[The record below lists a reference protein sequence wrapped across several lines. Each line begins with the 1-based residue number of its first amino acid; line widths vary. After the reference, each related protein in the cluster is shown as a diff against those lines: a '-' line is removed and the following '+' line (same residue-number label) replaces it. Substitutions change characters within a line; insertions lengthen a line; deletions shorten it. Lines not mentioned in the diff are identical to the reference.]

1 MKKRSLMKHF
11 VIVCVGVFS
20 FLTVFFIAHPQ
31 HKAQAET
38 KTIELKYVTMRG
50 PTEPNAMIWQIPMSN
65 EIEKR
70 TGGKVKVVPYW
81 SNSLGKT
88 SEHFNLVKTGIA
100 DMTDYAG
107 SYAPGK
113 FVFAEVGNLPFAA
126 KNPVNIRKAMSKM
139 EDKGYFEESWGQV
152 EVLGWNITP
161 FYQLLFRKDKP
172 ITFYELSGKKIRTPG
187 GYMTEFLKSIKA
199 VPISIP
205 PTDAYQ
211 AWERGL
217 VEGWMHPMGAF
228 NVYKLFEFSNRSLL
242 TVDAMAMANAA
253 VVINKKK
260 LASLGPETQ
269 DIIRKVVSDYEDV
282 YVKAGDYNDGEALKL
297 INKTGVEIYTL
308 PDPEMDKLRKAA
320 MPVWDKFIAD
330 VDKNGGD
337 GKAIVNEYIGLLKSL
352 GEKPLYTP

>member
-1 MKKRSLMKHF
+1 MEKRSFIQHF
-11 VIVCVGVFS
+11 VIVCVGF
-20 FLTVFFIAHPQ
+20 FAFFTVFFIAHPQ
-31 HKAQAET
+31 QKAQAEI

-50 PTEPNAMIWQIPMSN
+50 PTEPNAVIWQTPMSK
-65 EIEKR
+65 EVEKR
-70 TGGKVKVVPYW
+70 TGGKVRIVPYW

-126 KNPVNIRKAMSKM
+126 KHPVNLRRAMSTMQK
-139 EDKGYFEESWGQV
+139 KGYFKESWGQV

-172 ITFYELSGKKIRTPG
+172 LTFNELSGKKIRTPG

-217 VEGWMHPMGAF
+217 VEGWMHPMGAL

-242 TVDAMAMANAA
+242 KVDAMAMANAA
-253 VVINKKK
+253 VVINKEK
-260 LASLGPETQ
+260 LASLDPETQ
-269 DIIRKVVSDYEDV
+269 KIIRKVVSDYEDV

-297 INKTGVEIYTL
+297 MNKTGVEIYTL
-308 PDPEMDKLRKAA
+308 PDPEMEKLRKAA
-320 MPVWDKFIAD
+320 MPVWNKFIAD

-337 GKAIVNEYIGLLKSL
+337 GQAIVKEFISLLKAL
-352 GEKPLYTP
+352 GEEPPYMP